1 MVEKM
6 KATTPLA
13 AAVAIIA
20 FIYVEFSANFTFH
33 WVTNGNLGNG
43 LSLPANFHLV
53 IPAAFVSWGMFFVLG
68 ADAAALRSTAANCL
82 VGSLAAVILFLLVTT
97 IKGLPDF
104 WMISLG
110 VAVIAFVIIVLS
122 GGLTWLNVP
131 VIFTAFAS
139 CIFWWIATGL
149 DGWAKHGG
157 GIGKSLAALSK
168 PATAG
173 AGAFGGVLSTPY
185 GWVAVD
191 VCATLLIGCLCG
203 LASARLAAVLTPKRR
218 ATAAAQAPAPSAGRQ
233 PVSG

>member
-13 AAVAIIA
+13 AAVAVIA
-20 FIYVEFSANFTFH
+20 FVYIEFAANFTFH
-33 WVTNGNLGNG
+33 WVTKGNLGNG

-68 ADAAALRSTAANCL
+68 ADTAALRTTAVNCII
-82 VGSLAAVILFLLVTT
+82 GSIAAVILFALVTA

-110 VAVIAFVIIVLS
+110 VAVIAFVVIVLS

-131 VIFTAFAS
+131 VIFTAFAA

-157 GIGKSLAALSK
+157 GIGKSVAALSK

-173 AGAFGGVLSTPY
+173 TGAFGGVLSTPY
-185 GWVAVD
+185 GWVAVN
-191 VCATLLIGCLCG
+191 VCVTLLIGCACG
-203 LASARLAAVLTPKRR
+203 LASARLAGALTPRRR
-218 ATAAAQAPAPSAGRQ
+218 ATAQAQTTAVASDTATAAG
-233 PVSG
+233 